1 MCLRH
6 QLNILDVFCEH
17 LTLHLCMGETSRI
30 WYGYQTIYT
39 RHESC
44 VCGIIDTGIK
54 LYIMNDASWMMCIQS
69 CVIRVSNYV
78 SWMMCA
84 SWMMCVSNHVCIQS
98 CVCPTMCLS
107 TSYLPASYLPCTF
120 PAHFLH
126 ISKSTALSL
135 PINTST
141 APSIPPHYL
150 YQWVAEC
157 VGTTYTT
164 YTTALSIPTNT
175 YIYVSFLHESPS
187 YMNHPLRSARSVC
200 MSHPARSARS
210 LYMGHPLQSVRPA
223 RVYESRTMYTGLK
236 YMYHNTSATTRLLW
250 ILSELRTW

>member
-17 LTLHLCMGETSRI
+17 LTLHLCMSETSRI

-44 VCGIIDTGIK
+44 VCRIIDTGIK

-69 CVIRVSNYV
+69 CVIRVSNYI

-107 TSYLPASYLPCTF
+107 TIVVCLRPRQLFTLHISCTF
-120 PAHFLH
+120 PAHFKEH
-126 ISKSTALSL
+126 RTI
-135 PINTST
+135 
-141 APSIPPHYL
+141 
-150 YQWVAEC
+150 
-157 VGTTYTT
+157 TTNQHQYRTT
-164 YTTALSIPTNT
+164 YTTALSIPINT

-210 LYMGHPLQSVRPA
+210 MYMGHPLQSVHPA

-236 YMYHNTSATTRLLW
+236 YMYHNTSATTCVLW